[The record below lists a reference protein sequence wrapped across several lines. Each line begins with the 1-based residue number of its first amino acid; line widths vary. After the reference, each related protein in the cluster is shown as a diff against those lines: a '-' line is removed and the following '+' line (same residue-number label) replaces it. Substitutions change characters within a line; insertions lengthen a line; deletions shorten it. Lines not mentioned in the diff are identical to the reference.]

1 MKRRGSR
8 FFTIVLIALLGYV
21 AWQLYSLKREV
32 TTLRAEIA
40 AIKAD
45 RSVGSVTESQL
56 VSLIS
61 KAKDHADQARKY
73 LASGATKQAKQELEK
88 SFRSLDQA
96 YRSMR
101 VPSANISDRLLGAV
115 RETCDS
121 VEQLWRRLGSKSEG
135 SKGD

>member
-1 MKRRGSR
+1 MRRRGSR

-32 TTLRAEIA
+32 TTLRAEVA
-40 AIKAD
+40 TIKANRTAGGASEF
-45 RSVGSVTESQL
+45 RS

-61 KAKDHADQARKY
+61 TAKEHLDQARKY
-73 LASGATKQAKQELEK
+73 LGKGDTKRAKQELEN

-96 YRSMR
+96 YRSVK
-101 VPSANISDRLLGAV
+101 VPSGDISERVLNAIH
-115 RETCDS
+115 ETRDS
-121 VEQLWRRLGSKSEG
+121 VEQLWHRLGAKPN